1 VTWPQKEIPLLF
13 LLMKENLVNFPHRTS
28 LRQLRALGAVTSAKS
43 ISAAAQLLY
52 LTPPAVSQQLQLL
65 EEALGGVPLY
75 ERTPTGMRPT
85 EAGREVLTA
94 LERIEAALTD
104 CATAVDALRG
114 MGGGRVSIGVIS
126 TAQYF
131 APFALAAF
139 QRANPMVEIRMLVGN
154 RSEMI
159 TGLEKFNLDL
169 ALMGYPPEHFPVERA
184 IIGDHPHVIIAAPD
198 HWLATRRK
206 IALAD
211 IGRETLL
218 LREPGSGTRALMLGL
233 LAAANLPE
241 GARTEIGSNE
251 AIKHAVMAGMG
262 VALISAHV
270 AVAELT
276 AGRLVALDVEGLPIV
291 RQWFAVR
298 RSERRPLPAAQALWE
313 HLRRSGPGF
322 LPRITQTE
330 PLHPRGRRRGESLRA
345 SAKPGD
351 ALTIQSEAD

>member
-1 VTWPQKEIPLLF
+1 
-13 LLMKENLVNFPHRTS
+13 MKENLVNFPRQTS

-52 LTPPAVSQQLQLL
+52 LTPPAISQQLQLL
-65 EEALGGVPLY
+65 EQALGGVPLY

-159 TGLEKFNLDL
+159 AGLEKFNLDL

-198 HWLATRRK
+198 HWLAKRRN
-206 IALAD
+206 ITLGE

-233 LAAANLPE
+233 LAAANLPKGTE
-241 GARTEIGSNE
+241 PGAGTGARTEIGSNE

-270 AVAELT
+270 AVAELA
-276 AGRLVALDVEGLPIV
+276 AGQMVALDVEGLPIV

-322 LPRITQTE
+322 LPKITQTE
-330 PLHPRGRRRGESLRA
+330 PLHGRGRRRGGNPHA
-345 SAKPGD
+345 SAKARD

>member
-13 LLMKENLVNFPHRTS
+13 LLMKENLVNFPRRTS

-94 LERIEAALTD
+94 LDRIEAALTD

-276 AGRLVALDVEGLPIV
+276 AGRLIALDIEGLPIV

-298 RSERRPLPAAQALWE
+298 RSERRLLPAAQALWE

-330 PLHPRGRRRGESLRA
+330 PLHPRGRRRGGSPRA
-345 SAKPGD
+345 SAKPSD

>member
-1 VTWPQKEIPLLF
+1 
-13 LLMKENLVNFPHRTS
+13 MKENLVNFPRRTS

-65 EEALGGVPLY
+65 EEALGGVPIY

-154 RSEMI
+154 RSEI
-159 TGLEKFNLDL
+159 INGLEKFNLDL

-198 HWLATRRK
+198 HWLAKRRK

-218 LREPGSGTRALMLGL
+218 LRESGSGTRALMLGL
-233 LAAANLPE
+233 LAANLPKGAE
-241 GARTEIGSNE
+241 TAARTGARTEIGSNE

-270 AVAELT
+270 AVAELA

-298 RSERRPLPAAQALWE
+298 RSERRLLPAAQALWE
-313 HLRRSGPGF
+313 HLRRSGAGF
-322 LPRITQTE
+322 LPKLAQTE
-330 PLHPRGRRRGESLRA
+330 PSLAPGRRRGGRPRA
-345 SAKPGD
+345 SAKPRG
-351 ALTIQSEAD
+351 ALAIQSEAD

>member
-1 VTWPQKEIPLLF
+1 
-13 LLMKENLVNFPHRTS
+13 MKENLVNFPRRTS

-94 LERIEAALTD
+94 LDRIEAALTD

-159 TGLEKFNLDL
+159 AGLEKFNLDL
-169 ALMGYPPEHFPVERA
+169 ALMGYPPEHFPIERA

-198 HWLATRRK
+198 HWLAKRRN
-206 IALAD
+206 IALGD

-241 GARTEIGSNE
+241 GAGTGARTEIGSNE

-298 RSERRPLPAAQALWE
+298 RSERRLLPAAQALWE

-322 LPRITQTE
+322 LPKITQTE
-330 PLHPRGRRRGESLRA
+330 PLHGRGRRRGASPHA
-345 SAKPGD
+345 SAEARD
-351 ALTIQSEAD
+351 ALTIQSEVDS